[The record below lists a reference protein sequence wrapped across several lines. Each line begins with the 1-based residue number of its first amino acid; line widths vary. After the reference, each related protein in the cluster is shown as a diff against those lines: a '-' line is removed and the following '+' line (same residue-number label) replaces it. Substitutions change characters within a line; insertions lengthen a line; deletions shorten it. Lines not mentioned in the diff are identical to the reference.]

1 MKFRQTDT
9 VPVFSAKAGFSTTT
23 GYRIAADPRLPSA
36 KVQPRAR
43 RRPDPLEG
51 IFNGEVVP
59 MLEAAPGLRPIAVLA
74 EILRRHPELGS
85 GIRRTLERRIRGW
98 RARHGAEREVIFR
111 QVHEPGRMG
120 LSDFTDVSGLGVM
133 IGGTPF
139 AHLLYHFR
147 LGYSGFEHAEVIL
160 GGESFAALIQ
170 GLQNALWSLGGA
182 PSEHRTDSL
191 SAAFRNLDADA
202 ARDATDRYEALCA
215 HYAMM
220 ASRNNRGVAHENGAI
235 EGAHGDLKRALE
247 DALLLRGSRDF
258 ADIAAWRG
266 VVNDLIGRRNA
277 RKAKQIDV
285 ERATL
290 RPLPVRRQAEGED
303 VIVSVTS
310 SGGFTRRK
318 VFYTVP
324 SRLIGHRLRAR
335 RFDDRIELF
344 LGTSQ
349 LRTLPRGRSHA
360 DGRHADVVDYRHI
373 IHALRQKPGALS
385 GLVYRDQLFPRAA
398 YRRLYQA
405 AIAQLPDREACR
417 LTVDLLSLA
426 HERCCEAELAG
437 IITTCL
443 DQGNL
448 PIMAELRTRFAP
460 DVASLPVV
468 TVQLAPL
475 SGYDALIGTKTAA

>member
-9 VPVFSAKAGFSTTT
+9 VPVSAAKAGFSTTT

-43 RRPDPLEG
+43 HRPDPLEG

-59 MLEAAPGLRPIAVLA
+59 MLEAAPGLRLIAVLA

-85 GIRRTLERRIRGW
+85 GIRRTLERRICGW

-147 LGYSGFEHAEVIL
+147 LAYSGFEHAEVIL

-182 PSEHRTDSL
+182 PGEHRTDSL

-258 ADIAAWRG
+258 AAIAAWRG

-277 RKAKQIDV
+277 RKARQIDV
-285 ERATL
+285 ARATL

-310 SGGFTRRK
+310 SGGFTLRK

-324 SRLIGHRLRAR
+324 SHLIGHRLRAR
-335 RFDDRIELF
+335 LFDDRIELF

-349 LRTLPRGRSHA
+349 LMTRPVACRRPTCPCGRLPAYHPCPAPEAGGAVRPRLSRPALCARGLSAALPGCNRAAAGPRGLSTDRRSA
-360 DGRHADVVDYRHI
+360 
-373 IHALRQKPGALS
+373 Q
-385 GLVYRDQLFPRAA
+385 PRA
-398 YRRLYQA
+398 
-405 AIAQLPDREACR
+405 
-417 LTVDLLSLA
+417 
-426 HERCCEAELAG
+426 
-437 IITTCL
+437 
-443 DQGNL
+443 
-448 PIMAELRTRFAP
+448 
-460 DVASLPVV
+460 
-468 TVQLAPL
+468 
-475 SGYDALIGTKTAA
+475 